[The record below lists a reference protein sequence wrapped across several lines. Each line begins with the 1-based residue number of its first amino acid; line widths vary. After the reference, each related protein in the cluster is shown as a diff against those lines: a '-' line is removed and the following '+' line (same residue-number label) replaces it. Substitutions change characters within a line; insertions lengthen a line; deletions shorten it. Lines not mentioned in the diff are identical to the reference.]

1 MENRAGNSRTT
12 TTEVTSKSMFHQ
24 TNKDRIDN
32 RKRNLTQIIM
42 SKRLS
47 LSSNQKQIHQKMDT
61 EEDKEELMNLEKDK
75 LQMNQYKMKLRKK
88 KGKRYWNF
96 YSWSHFK
103 SQCPFTRCFY
113 CGKKATL
120 KRDACN

>member
-1 MENRAGNSRTT
+1 MEDRAGNSRTT
-12 TTEVTSKSMFHQ
+12 TTEVTSKSLFHQ
-24 TNKDRIDN
+24 TMKDRIDN

-75 LQMNQYKMKLRKK
+75 LQMNQYKMKWRKK
-88 KGKRYWNF
+88 KEKDVGTAIPGATLKVNVLL
-96 YSWSHFK
+96 SGVS
-103 SQCPFTRCFY
+103 TVA
-113 CGKKATL
+113 KKATL